1 MIDRLPA
8 TMAKKPEP
16 RFENANMLRMFPS
29 LVWKAALR
37 PEVCASLNETI
48 FRALP
53 DIGAPLGDLQ
63 SGESWQSGHDLHD
76 RTDFK
81 VLVDCIEA
89 ATETV
94 VDHLRVDHEGFQ
106 ITGCWANLNAPGA
119 EQRTH
124 GHPNNYLSGVYY
136 VRVDDGADTI
146 NFHDPSGKLGSCAHR
161 FTS

>member
-1 MIDRLPA
+1 M
-8 TMAKKPEP
+8 
-16 RFENANMLRMFPS
+16 
-29 LVWKAALR
+29 
-37 PEVCASLNETI
+37 
-48 FRALP
+48 
-53 DIGAPLGDLQ
+53 
-63 SGESWQSGHDLHD
+63 
-76 RTDFK
+76 
-81 VLVDCIEA
+81 DCIEA

-146 NFHDPSGKLGSCAHR
+146 KFHDPRPQAGIMRAPVHELTADNTDLVAVKVKDGDLLMFPAWLQHSVDANRSDRIRISISFNAMFASYVEVMGRPLWHR
-161 FTS
+161 GWRRSP